1 MLGHPIIND
10 NYEISVW
17 QDASVVFYNSIREFV
32 EKYFDI
38 EKAPFSAFPHSL
50 RNCIYEEAKE
60 CIKLRK
66 DSKENINKTINFLK
80 KERYPKNNGLYE
92 MTVFIKS
99 NKDKKVKE
107 TMELWFD
114 MVCNYSKR
122 DQLSFMYCVYKTGM
136 KINDIEKSVWE
147 NDYFY
152 WIKHNAVENID
163 SYRIYFGDE
172 EKYDEKN
179 DIHGEYKIYDSKY
192 IIELKVPTQ
201 VDKVKIELSKVP
213 CVKYKNLKIRNVK
226 KSEIQVIN
234 TIDYHNEQIFYNDT
248 SYIIIN
254 KKFKKD
260 SKFYLEVEF
269 EKLTKDEIYNL
280 LDYIK
285 YQSEL
290 MFYKNNEIVEEI
302 NELSTELYNIKNSF
316 IVKLYF
322 KLKNFFHIK
331 NENN

>member
-1 MLGHPIIND
+1 
-10 NYEISVW
+10 
-17 QDASVVFYNSIREFV
+17 
-32 EKYFDI
+32 
-38 EKAPFSAFPHSL
+38 
-50 RNCIYEEAKE
+50 
-60 CIKLRK
+60 
-66 DSKENINKTINFLK
+66 
-80 KERYPKNNGLYE
+80 

-107 TMELWFD
+107 TMKLWFD